1 MSFFNTIENDLAAVQ
16 KWLAG
21 NPITAAIEADVKA
34 ALADLEKIGVAEL
47 ENAVKVIG
55 LQVLGALATGG
66 TTAAIAAGVTS
77 AETEFK
83 ALGTDLA
90 SKTINTLVTTVVNQV
105 SVATT
110 PTPVAPPST

>member
-1 MSFFNTIENDLAAVQ
+1 MSFWNTIEQDLSAIQ
-16 KWLAG
+16 KWFNG
-21 NPITAAIEADVKA
+21 NPVGAAIEADFRA

-66 TTAAIAAGVTS
+66 SSAAIAAGIAS
-77 AETEFK
+77 AEVEFK
-83 ALGTDLA
+83 ALGADLA

-105 SVATT
+105 AAQTA
-110 PTPVAPPST
+110 PTPAAP